1 MAGYP
6 EIPGYKI
13 LRELGEGATAKVYL
27 GIQEK
32 LERKVVIK
40 ILEPTLL
47 KSKVTEKRFRTEAK
61 TASKLHHSNI
71 IQIIDYGK
79 AGDYHYIVMEYLQE
93 SLKDRLAR
101 MPQGKMP
108 PEEAFDIVTAIIK
121 ALDFSHKNDVFHRD
135 IKPDNII
142 FRQDGTPILVDFGI
156 ARVLDPPDPESKTL
170 TGQSLGTVYY
180 MSPEQCK
187 AHKGIDGRTDIY
199 SLGAVLFEML
209 TGKKPY
215 DGDTKVSI
223 LLQHIEEPVPQLPQ
237 ELSQYQPLID
247 HMMAKDKEK
256 RISNGEQFKNM
267 LGQVMFNAAPIFPPT
282 EIIPA
287 SKKKV
292 SLHLILKRLENT
304 VKPLYRTCRD
314 FTKEKFASFKES
326 PFNKKMKTA
335 ALGVIP
341 IILLVIMIF
350 IFSGKEIPHNKPGP
364 GPKPEAIQSPIS
376 TFIDKWLQYFS
387 QEYQENLKLL
397 PGYYESDNLEI
408 VEKGPALI
416 DKLQRIKDIPEFKV
430 WRKEFSDR
438 IQQLDNEREQQISSA
453 RENFEK
459 GNYMEAREAIS
470 RAKKIKSNPD
480 VKELVELIKKE
491 YSEYQ
496 YQLDLM
502 KDKQVYLRA
511 ESKNTID
518 AYKAYLQE
526 FPRGRHKEKAELGIK
541 KIDWKTK
548 KLKAAAAVGEGKYIH
563 FDDAKLIIKTHDFFD
578 DTRNKNGSFKGH
590 LTKEKTV
597 IGDYYL
603 VVDHITGL
611 MWYNGKL
618 PKKMKFKSAEK
629 WIKELNSKNYGGY
642 NNWRLPTLEE
652 AASLLRKK
660 KNKNGLHIPPLFSG
674 NQKIIWTEDHLS
686 TNAMWVVHFDSGTVH
701 VSIET
706 RKHQVI
712 AVRSL

>member
-1 MAGYP
+1 LAGYP
-6 EIPGYKI
+6 EIPGYTI

-47 KSKVTEKRFRTEAK
+47 KNKVTEKRFKIEAK
-61 TASKLHHSNI
+61 TASRLHHSNI

-93 SLKDRLAR
+93 SLEDRLAH

-108 PEEAFDIVTAIIK
+108 PEEAFEIVTAIIK
-121 ALDFSHKNDVFHRD
+121 ALDFAHENGVFHRD

-156 ARVLDPPDPESKTL
+156 ARVFDSAEQKTL
-170 TGQSLGTVYY
+170 PGQSLGTVYY

-223 LLQHIEEPVPQLPQ
+223 LLQHIEEPVPQLPR

-267 LGQVMFNAAPIFPPT
+267 LEQVRFNAAAIFPPT
-282 EIIPA
+282 EIIPT

-292 SLHLILKRLENT
+292 FFDEILKRLEKT
-304 VKPLYRTCRD
+304 VKPLLSKGLA
-314 FTKEKFASFKES
+314 FTKEKYDLFKGF
-326 PFNKKMKTA
+326 PFNKKIKTA
-335 ALGVIP
+335 AIGVIP
-341 IILLVIMIF
+341 IILLVVIIF
-350 IFSGKEIPHNKPGP
+350 TSSGNEIPHNKTEPVP
-364 GPKPEAIQSPIS
+364 IPEAIQSPIS
-376 TFIDKWLQYFS
+376 TFIGQWLQYFS
-387 QEYQENLKLL
+387 REYQKKLRHVEELVKKGDPASLKEGLGL
-397 PGYYESDNLEI
+397 VNELEEIKSTPGLKALK
-408 VEKGPALI
+408 EKI
-416 DKLQRIKDIPEFKV
+416 NH
-430 WRKEFSDR
+430 
-438 IQQLDNEREQQISSA
+438 QLDMGYKRHIASA
-453 RENFEK
+453 QE
-459 GNYMEAREAIS
+459 
-470 RAKKIKSNPD
+470 D
-480 VKELVELIKKE
+480 IKKE
-491 YSEYQ
+491 NYSGAEKNLEKAGKYKNTDEVKTLRAFIDEK
-496 YQLDLM
+496 YGKFKNQLDQM
-502 KDKQVYLRA
+502 KDDQAYMRA
-511 ESKNTID
+511 ESKNTVD
-518 AYKAYLQE
+518 AYKAYLNE
-526 FPRGRHKEKAELGIK
+526 FPKGRHKEKAELGIRK
-541 KIDWKTK
+541 AEWRTK
-548 KLKAAAAVGEGKYIH
+548 KLKAAAAVGEEKYIH

-578 DTRNKNGSFKGH
+578 DTRNKNGAFKGH
-590 LTKEKTV
+590 LIKKKNV
-597 IGDYYL
+597 IGDDYL

-629 WIKELNSKNYGGY
+629 WIKELNTKNYGGY
-642 NNWRLPTLEE
+642 NDWRLPTLEE
-652 AASLLRKK
+652 AASLLRKT

-686 TNAMWVVHFDSGTVH
+686 SNGLWVVHFDSGKAH
-701 VSIET
+701 ISIESS
-706 RKHQVI
+706 KNQVI
-712 AVRSL
+712 AVRSLQ